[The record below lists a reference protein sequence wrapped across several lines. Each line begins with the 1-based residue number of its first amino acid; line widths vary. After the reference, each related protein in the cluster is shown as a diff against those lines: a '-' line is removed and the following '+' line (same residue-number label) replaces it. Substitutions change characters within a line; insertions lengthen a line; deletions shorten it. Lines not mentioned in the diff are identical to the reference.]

1 MKKLILLLLF
11 IPLVSFGQNLNG
23 YKYVYVS
30 VNDAISDNGNI
41 LALGE
46 NLALEANKIFRKI
59 GLIPLSKNDYNDFAS
74 KKNICELLTGVVSYE
89 SRGSGMGWVSSTS
102 KTSATF
108 ELYNCLSELVYKK
121 TSNASSEYSFER
133 SLQQSISKSLFSLSK
148 KKYTFNSKETPTK
161 KQSIYTTGNDIKV
174 DLKSESSIREY
185 FDENG
190 YEGIEGIWEASSSPS
205 YKLVILKDDYK
216 YNATILESLPPW
228 FPGEKKAVFE
238 AAAVSTIM
246 TVKWTMGNKKDV
258 IKSPAQIIN
267 NALIE
272 FNLRESKTSLYK
284 VYPKIGSQGKVKN
297 KTGEW
302 AGNGSGV
309 IISKSGYIITNHHV
323 IEDADDIEV
332 EFILN
337 DEVKKF
343 NVEIIQVDKTNDL
356 AILKIF
362 DMNFD
367 GVGEL
372 PYNFKTRSSD
382 VGTKVYAFGYP
393 MALSI
398 MGKEIKVTDG
408 MISSKTGF
416 DGNITTYQIT
426 APIQGGNSGGPLFD
440 EKGNLIGINSSGI
453 RKDIASNVAY
463 SIKTSYVLNLID
475 ILPKSIE
482 LPSNTKLESLPL
494 TEQIKE
500 ISKYV
505 VLIKVK

>member
-1 MKKLILLLLF
+1 MKKLLLLLLF
-11 IPLVSFGQNLNG
+11 IPLVSFGQ
-23 YKYVYVS
+23 
-30 VNDAISDNGNI
+30 DDTNI
-41 LALGE
+41 
-46 NLALEANKIFRKI
+46 KF
-59 GLIPLSKNDYNDFAS
+59 
-74 KKNICELLTGVVSYE
+74 
-89 SRGSGMGWVSSTS
+89 
-102 KTSATF
+102 
-108 ELYNCLSELVYKK
+108 
-121 TSNASSEYSFER
+121 SSE
-133 SLQQSISKSLFSLSK
+133 Q
-148 KKYTFNSKETPTK
+148 
-161 KQSIYTTGNDIKV
+161 GM
-174 DLKSESSIREY
+174 REY
-185 FDENG
+185 FDVNNS
-190 YEGIEGIWEASSSPS
+190 EGIEGIWQTSGGTS
-205 YKLVILKDDYK
+205 YKILIVKNGFKYVGTIVDDK
-216 YNATILESLPPW
+216 VGRFRKGDLKVTLEPAATDEIVTIKW
-228 FPGEKKAVFE
+228 IMGDKKSI
-238 AAAVSTIM
+238 VSTVGVV
-246 TVKWTMGNKKDV
+246 T
-258 IKSPAQIIN
+258 N
-267 NALIE
+267 NALIKY
-272 FNLRESKTSLYK
+272 NLNGNIDYTLYR
-284 VYPKIGSQGKVKN
+284 VYPKLVSKSKKKRV

-323 IEDADDIEV
+323 IDDADDIEV

-337 DEVKKF
+337 DEVQKF
-343 NVEIIQVDKTNDL
+343 NAEIVQVDKTNDL
-356 AILKIF
+356 AIIKIF

-367 GVGEL
+367 GVEEL

-416 DGNITTYQIT
+416 DGDITTYQIT

-440 EKGNLIGINSSGI
+440 ENGNLIGINSSGI
-453 RKDIASNVAY
+453 RKDVADNVAY

>member
-11 IPLVSFGQNLNG
+11 IPLVSFGQNLRSLELNS
-23 YKYVYVS
+23 YKYIVIDQFSYKSDLKAAIKILKNGGYNIVNLNETSRTHYVEP
-30 VNDAISDNGNI
+30 SDLQENP
-41 LALGE
+41 
-46 NLALEANKIFRKI
+46 NLALY
-59 GLIPLSKNDYNDFAS
+59 LSVDADCGAS
-74 KKNICELLTGVVSYE
+74 CIAVVSLFDNNNQLIFT
-89 SRGSGMGWVSSTS
+89 STGRSGFSSSGAT
-102 KTSATF
+102 KSA
-108 ELYNCLSELVYKK
+108 L
-121 TSNASSEYSFER
+121 R
-133 SLQQSISKSLFSLSK
+133 SLANYNYKYDESINKNTTQQLQD
-148 KKYTFNSKETPTK
+148 YTFDP
-161 KQSIYTTGNDIKV
+161 
-174 DLKSESSIREY
+174 KSEESIKKWLNDNSS
-185 FDENG
+185 DP
-190 YEGIEGIWEASSSPS
+190 IEGIWIWFSEELGNYGRTAII
-205 YKLVILKDDYK
+205 KNGDVFNEIHLEHLVQFRKR
-216 YNATILESLPPW
+216 NQR
-228 FPGEKKAVFE
+228 KKGLTYGTFKKMAAKGVYLTNDSGISANSIMKGNTMEVFYPTGKVLAIKE
-238 AAAVSTIM
+238 YPNE
-246 TVKWTMGNKKDV
+246 TVLNKK
-258 IKSPAQIIN
+258 K
-267 NALIE
+267 L
-272 FNLRESKTSLYK
+272 
-284 VYPKIGSQGKVKN
+284 

-323 IEDADDIEV
+323 IEDADEIEV

-337 DEVKKF
+337 DEVQKF
-343 NVEIIQVDKTNDL
+343 NAEIVQVDKTNDL

-367 GVGEL
+367 GVEEL

-398 MGKEIKVTDG
+398 MGKEMKVTDG

-453 RKDIASNVAY
+453 RKDIADNVAY

>member
-1 MKKLILLLLF
+1 MKKLLLLLLF
-11 IPLVSFGQNLNG
+11 IPLVSFGQGLRSVNLDS
-23 YKYVYVS
+23 YKYIV
-30 VNDAISDNGNI
+30 ISESNYKG
-41 LALGE
+41 
-46 NLALEANKIFRKI
+46 FRKTAVKLLEKSGYNVVNI
-59 GLIPLSKNDYNDFAS
+59 HNTARTHYVNPSDLEENPNLGLYLNINTSCGAVCDTTIALFTYN
-74 KKNICELLTGVVSYE
+74 NQ
-89 SRGSGMGWVSSTS
+89 
-102 KTSATF
+102 
-108 ELYNCLSELVYKK
+108 LVYKSSGRNVFSGGGAVK
-121 TSNASSEYSFER
+121 NALGTLAGYSYKFDETKVTKVVESELPDF
-133 SLQQSISKSLFSLSK
+133 K
-148 KKYTFNSKETPTK
+148 FNSK
-161 KQSIYTTGNDIKV
+161 
-174 DLKSESSIREY
+174 SEESIRDY
-185 FDENG
+185 FDDNSA
-190 YEGIEGIWEASSSPS
+190 EGIEGIWEYTSFDNSE
-205 YKLVILKDDYK
+205 YKLAIVKDDYK
-216 YNATILESLPPW
+216 YYATIIEGTGLW
-228 FPGEKKAVFE
+228 NPGDLKATFE
-238 AAAVSTIM
+238 TAAAE
-246 TVKWTMGNKKDV
+246 TVLTVRWTMGDKITK
-258 IKSPAQIIN
+258 IKSVGTVKN

-272 FNLRESKTSLYK
+272 FSLNNIGKVLLYK
-284 VYPKIGSQGKVKN
+284 TYPKFSKKSRV

-323 IEDADDIEV
+323 IEDADKIEV

-337 DEVKKF
+337 DEVQKF
-343 NVEIIQVDKTNDL
+343 NAEIVQVDKTNDL

-367 GVGEL
+367 GVEEL

-393 MALSI
+393 MALTV

-453 RKDIASNVAY
+453 RKDIADNVAY

>member
-1 MKKLILLLLF
+1 MLLRLIFLLF
-11 IPLVSFGQNLNG
+11 IQFSFSQ
-23 YKYVYVS
+23 S
-30 VNDAISDNGNI
+30 FNI
-41 LALGE
+41 
-46 NLALEANKIFRKI
+46 
-59 GLIPLSKNDYNDFAS
+59 
-74 KKNICELLTGVVSYE
+74 
-89 SRGSGMGWVSSTS
+89 
-102 KTSATF
+102 
-108 ELYNCLSELVYKK
+108 
-121 TSNASSEYSFER
+121 
-133 SLQQSISKSLFSLSK
+133 
-148 KKYTFNSKETPTK
+148 
-161 KQSIYTTGNDIKV
+161 
-174 DLKSESSIREY
+174 KSEQEARNY
-185 FDENG
+185 FDKNG
-190 YEGIEGIWEASSSPS
+190 TELIEGIWEYSSSDS
-205 YKLVILKDDYK
+205 AKYRLLILKNGFT
-216 YNATILESLPPW
+216 YNATVLKKSGR
-228 FPGEKKAVFE
+228 FSPGDLKATFE
-238 AAAVSTIM
+238 TAAVE
-246 TVKWTMGNKKDV
+246 TVLTVNWKMGNKRTILQRVASVK
-258 IKSPAQIIN
+258 N

-272 FNLRESKTSLYK
+272 FNLSGNTVLYK
-284 VYPKIGSQGKVKN
+284 VYPKLSQNSISKKN
-297 KTGEW
+297 PERKKTGEW
-302 AGNGSGV
+302 AGNGSGI

-337 DEVKKF
+337 DEVQKF
-343 NVEIIQVDKTNDL
+343 NAEIVQVDKTNDL

-367 GVGEL
+367 GVDEL

-426 APIQGGNSGGPLFD
+426 APIQAGNSGGPLFD

-453 RKDIASNVAY
+453 RKDVADNVAY
-463 SIKTSYVLNLID
+463 SIKTNYILNLID

>member
-1 MKKLILLLLF
+1 MKKLLLILLF
-11 IPLVSFGQNLNG
+11 VPLVSFGQNSSIENELKIYFDSNELDPIEGFWMCSYNG
-23 YKYVYVS
+23 ELYLKIGIKKSGNSYEEYYIKKYSKTAGKDRTGQIVAKIEPTASDNVFYFTENSSPGTGVL
-30 VNDAISDNGNI
+30 ISDTYMEVSFKNSVVVSLVKSYPKSNS
-41 LALGE
+41 
-46 NLALEANKIFRKI
+46 KI
-59 GLIPLSKNDYNDFAS
+59 KND
-74 KKNICELLTGVVSYE
+74 
-89 SRGSGMGWVSSTS
+89 
-102 KTSATF
+102 
-108 ELYNCLSELVYKK
+108 
-121 TSNASSEYSFER
+121 
-133 SLQQSISKSLFSLSK
+133 
-148 KKYTFNSKETPTK
+148 
-161 KQSIYTTGNDIKV
+161 
-174 DLKSESSIREY
+174 
-185 FDENG
+185 
-190 YEGIEGIWEASSSPS
+190 
-205 YKLVILKDDYK
+205 
-216 YNATILESLPPW
+216 
-228 FPGEKKAVFE
+228 
-238 AAAVSTIM
+238 
-246 TVKWTMGNKKDV
+246 
-258 IKSPAQIIN
+258 
-267 NALIE
+267 
-272 FNLRESKTSLYK
+272 
-284 VYPKIGSQGKVKN
+284 
-297 KTGEW
+297 GEW

-337 DEVKKF
+337 DEVQKF
-343 NVEIIQVDKTNDL
+343 KAEVVQIDKTNDL
-356 AILKIF
+356 AILKIL

-453 RKDIASNVAY
+453 RKDIADNVAY